1 MTIKFNKKGFFD
13 ILKIG
18 NKNFN
23 IYLHRSGIH
32 ADRLRYGSQTDFQ
45 QNKD

>member
-1 MTIKFNKKGFFD
+1 MTIKRNKTEFFD

-18 NKNFN
+18 NKNFK
-23 IYLHRSGIH
+23 IHMHFSGIQT
-32 ADRLRYGSQTDFQ
+32 DMKRYGSQMNIH